1 MVAITFLI
9 FVVIYLNCYPMR
21 AITEKLTFTKDLVT
35 IVPSDKLTMPK
46 EALATL
52 TTEALDYY

>member
-1 MVAITFLI
+1 
-9 FVVIYLNCYPMR
+9 MR